1 MLAKA
6 SPLTL
11 KRSVALLLVLLL
23 FGAGEGGLFSQSDP
37 TIRKDSPVGVV
48 VYCPSSSD
56 KDIPFDFERTLA
68 IWYKRYKAQRTSEGG
83 GAILLVTAPFLP
95 KNSPEVER
103 LKTSLGAEVVFPGS
117 VSVASKTKQVSIA
130 SIKKKGKRAKSK
142 KESAKTKVQ
151 KQDSTAPTP
160 ASAPPSKK
168 AASSKKKKAKLSSLK
183 KAKPVVPPGLMVAK
197 EEAGLGF
204 AFYSPSIEA
213 LQSKSWISDFK
224 SQIGKNLEFHN
235 LHFLLVQDPS
245 PQTIEE
251 ENPITENVQAIKK
264 ELTAEL
270 PSIVL
275 LSEQRA
281 LRFHN
286 GEYSFGCGA
295 TPNSLKISV
304 LELFFRNGSL
314 IRISEDSQ
322 ILNSKDSNKSWILE

>member
-1 MLAKA
+1 MPAKV
-6 SPLTL
+6 SPSTL
-11 KRSVALLLVLLL
+11 KRSVALLLLLL
-23 FGAGEGGLFSQSDP
+23 FFGAGEGGLFSQSDP

-68 IWYKRYKAQRTSEGG
+68 IWYKRYKARRTSEGG

-117 VSVASKTKQVSIA
+117 VSVASKTKQVSKA
-130 SIKKKGKRAKSK
+130 S
-142 KESAKTKVQ
+142 V
-151 KQDSTAPTP
+151 
-160 ASAPPSKK
+160 KK

-275 LSEQRA
+275 LSKQRA